1 MSEEESPGDD
11 ESVVR
16 SVLGDEVGVVLGT
29 AIVLAVALG
38 LGLAPALFE
47 SASFYVLILVG
58 VLVPGAYRQWWPRR
72 YGPRHAIFWTVLASA
87 VTMILFWAGYYVADQ
102 FLYRSI
108 DVASAA
114 FVFTAIG
121 QAVAIRRVVRSLRPA
136 D

>member
-1 MSEEESPGDD
+1 MSDEASTGDD

-16 SVLGDEVGVVLGT
+16 SLLRDEAGVVLVA

-38 LGLAPALFE
+38 LGVAPVLFE
-47 SASFYVLILVG
+47 AASFYVLVLVG
-58 VLVPGAYRQWWPRR
+58 VLIPVAYRQWWPHR
-72 YGPRHAIFWTVLASA
+72 YEPRNAILWTVLASV
-87 VTMILFWAGYYVADQ
+87 VTMVLFWAGYYVAEQ
-102 FLYRSI
+102 LLERSI

-121 QAVAIRRVVRSLRPA
+121 QVVVLRRAARSSRPT